1 MDLAL
6 LDTNPVWS
14 DAYQT
19 AAAVVRVLQTQAS
32 LVFVK
37 YVWLAVMDAWQ
48 EVYSKARPLVWAED
62 VAGVAWVAVD
72 DDDVPVSP
80 AAEVGEAGPLV
91 GLLVRVNI
99 GFYVSEG
106 GRGGGGQRKFRKSV
120 GIIGYRR

>member
-48 EVYSKARPLVWAED
+48 EVYSKAGPLVWAED

-91 GLLVRVNI
+91 GLLL
-99 GFYVSEG
+99 VSAAG
-106 GRGGGGQRKFRKSV
+106 GMKAGPGGM
-120 GIIGYRR
+120 